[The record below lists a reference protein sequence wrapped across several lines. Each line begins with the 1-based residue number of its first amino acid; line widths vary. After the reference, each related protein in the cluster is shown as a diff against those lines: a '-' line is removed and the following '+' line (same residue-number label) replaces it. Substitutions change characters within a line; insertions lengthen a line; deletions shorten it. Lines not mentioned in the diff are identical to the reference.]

1 MNIVA
6 AIRGALCLFSF
17 TCFFFHTAY
26 AKSENTFSAW
36 VVEPPQITSEPM
48 TLKRGEFLQWA
59 RLLPIGLIELTAD
72 IRFGAN
78 GENVIHAGE
87 QLFELAGGTI
97 YRPQQATAGVFCQ
110 IKTFDV
116 MVKGLFGGGLAQNR
130 YCFVDRERDGQL
142 DNLVVALSCPYDLP
156 LVSVKVPDSPPSLTA
171 STYRRV
177 PITDFREGPM
187 VGIAFNGVV
196 ALDGDPRFIQAFGSG
211 NPIPLFGE
219 KHSRA
224 GDSAG
229 QRVSF
234 GAAFTI
240 LHVEGQTV
248 TIRND
253 RPIPLQ
259 PFGILRTG
267 PCKPN

>member
-1 MNIVA
+1 MSAV
-6 AIRGALCLFSF
+6 IRSILCFFSFACLFIDTS
-17 TCFFFHTAY
+17 Y
-26 AKSENTFSAW
+26 AKSENTFSTW
-36 VVEPPQITSEPM
+36 IVEPPKITPEPL
-48 TLKRGEFLQWA
+48 TLKRGEFLQRA

-72 IRFGAN
+72 IHFGAN

-97 YRPQQATAGVFCQ
+97 YQPLQATAGVFCQ

-116 MVKGLFGGGLAQNR
+116 MVKGLFGGSLVQNR

-142 DNLVVALSCPYDLP
+142 DNLAVAGSCPYDLP
-156 LVSVKVPDSPPSLTA
+156 LVSVKVPDSPPTLTA
-171 STYRRV
+171 SIYRRV
-177 PITDFREGPM
+177 PITDFRDGPM
-187 VGIAFNGVV
+187 VGIAFDGIQ

-240 LHVEGQTV
+240 LRAEGQTV

-253 RPIPLQ
+253 RPIPFQ
-259 PFGILRTG
+259 PFGIFRSG
-267 PCKPN
+267 PCRPN